1 MGRNFKDIPIEDKI
15 NIYGNTVD
23 GMFEEFCRKE
33 EKFLS
38 EAEGVIEAALATL
51 GLDGEVTEIDGL
63 HRTGVLKI
71 ERVKRTGDGLFY
83 LAFYPYMEHKRSFQE
98 RKESDKPALYKCPV
112 YRVRIRPARAVIGL
126 KEAQEMFAKKE
137 NE

>member
-38 EAEGVIEAALATL
+38 EAEELSKL
-51 GLDGEVTEIDGL
+51 PSQLSDSTE
-63 HRTGVLKI
+63 K
-71 ERVKRTGDGLFY
+71 
-83 LAFYPYMEHKRSFQE
+83 
-98 RKESDKPALYKCPV
+98 
-112 YRVRIRPARAVIGL
+112 
-126 KEAQEMFAKKE
+126 
-137 NE
+137 